1 MLQISTVEPGT
12 LDLLKQLMSLNYLK
26 DFALAGGTNLSLRY
40 GHRKSIDLDMFSPL
54 DFDNDTL
61 AENLLKSFEK
71 IEIGNLN
78 NKIGLFCYINNI
90 KVDFV
95 RHHYFSLIDSIEIIE
110 DVRMFGINDIA
121 AMKIFAILKRPRKK
135 DHWDLAEL
143 LNHLSLEEIIECYL
157 KKYPN
162 KPLLITI
169 PKALAYTADVEDDE
183 DPVSLNGLTWQKVKR
198 LIAQHISKYLK

>member
-26 DFALAGGTNLSLRY
+26 DFALVGGTNLSLRY
-40 GHRKSIDLDMFSPL
+40 GHRKSIDLDMFSPV

-61 AENLLKSFEK
+61 AENLLKSFDK
-71 IEIGNLN
+71 IELGNLN
-78 NKIGLFCYINNI
+78 NKIGLFCYINEI

-95 RHHYFSLIDSIEIIE
+95 RHHFFSLLDSIEIIE
-110 DVRMFGINDIA
+110 GVRMFGINDIA

-135 DHWDLAEL
+135 DHWDIAEL
-143 LNHLSLEEIIECYL
+143 LNHMSLEKIIECYL

-169 PKALAYTADVEDDE
+169 PKALSYTGDVEDDE
-183 DPVSLNGLTWQKVKR
+183 DPVSLNGLTWQKVKKV
-198 LIAQHISKYLK
+198 IAQHIGMYLR

>member
-26 DFALAGGTNLSLRY
+26 DFALVGGTNLSLRY
-40 GHRKSIDLDMFSPL
+40 GHRKSIDLDMFSPV

-71 IEIGNLN
+71 IELGNLN
-78 NKIGLFCYINNI
+78 NKIGLFCYINEI

-95 RHHYFSLIDSIEIIE
+95 RHHYFSLLDSIEIIE
-110 DVRMFGINDIA
+110 GVRMFGINDIA

-135 DHWDLAEL
+135 DHWDIAEL
-143 LNHLSLEEIIECYL
+143 LNHMSLEKIIECYL
-157 KKYPN
+157 KKYPH

-169 PKALAYTADVEDDE
+169 PKALAYTGDVEDDE
-183 DPVSLNGLTWQKVKR
+183 DPVSLNGLTWQKVKKV
-198 LIAQHISKYLK
+198 ISQHIGKYLK